1 MQTSHQNSLRDITLE
16 AAKRERQEKSR
27 AQVRNGERTQESLFL
42 ISPAQAKAAT
52 VRHRV
57 LSFD

>member
-1 MQTSHQNSLRDITLE
+1 MQTSHQTSLRDSTLE

-42 ISPAQAKAAT
+42 IAPAQAKAAT
-52 VRHRV
+52 VRHRI